1 MAHRVLPAEV
11 KEIINT
17 SLSEPTI
24 TSFIDG
30 ANLTV
35 TALLGDS
42 TVLSTAQLKQIELW
56 YTAHLIACT
65 RERQVHSRK
74 AGQATDVY
82 EGTTGKG
89 LDATMYGQVC
99 KALDTTGVLAADS
112 GKKVAT
118 IYAITS
124 FE

>member
-17 SLSEPTI
+17 SLSDPTI
-24 TSFIDG
+24 VSFID
-30 ANLTV
+30 ASNITI

-42 TVLSTAQLKQIELW
+42 TVLSSAQLKQIELW
-56 YTAHLIACT
+56 FCAHLIACT
-65 RERQVHSRK
+65 RQREKQSERT
-74 AGQATDVY
+74 GQASASY
-82 EGTTGKG
+82 SGMTGKG
-89 LDATMYGQVC
+89 LDATMYGQMC

-124 FE
+124 FD